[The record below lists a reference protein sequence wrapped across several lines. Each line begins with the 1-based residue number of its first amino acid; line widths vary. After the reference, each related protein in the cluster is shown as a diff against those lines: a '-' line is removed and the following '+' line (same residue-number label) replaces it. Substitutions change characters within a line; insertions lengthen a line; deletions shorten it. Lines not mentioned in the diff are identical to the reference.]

1 MTRVYFPL
9 GLFVQF
15 AAEFLG
21 WQTIKSVCCIPATH
35 APSILSRLSTLLY
48 KCPGYQQ
55 VKCLVMST
63 SLTWA
68 RVRTQLV
75 SSLSPLCRDLESK
88 IRSWMMWD
96 WQLGTLSSQRCQQ
109 MYWVSRSCIESLHDL
124 VSRGVMITAAC
135 PLPDTQHRVKQ
146 SWCFNSV
153 TSSWCSYLFYPT
165 THKISCPSDSVE
177 MCIGAE

>member
-68 RVRTQLV
+68 RVRTQLA

-96 WQLGTLSSQRCQQ
+96 WQLGTLSSQRCQE
-109 MYWVSRSCIESLHDL
+109 MYWVSRSYIESLHDL
-124 VSRGVMITAAC
+124 VSRGVMITAPC

-146 SWCFNSV
+146 KTELVF
-153 TSSWCSYLFYPT
+153 
-165 THKISCPSDSVE
+165 
-177 MCIGAE
+177 